1 MCNARTS
8 SNDAT
13 PVPRKA
19 RGGPLWINL
28 FGRDWIVRRR
38 KPTKL
43 GIIGTVLGCLGVA
56 GITWGSVKE
65 FDPMRI
71 GITLL
76 IVGTILICFKKL
88 ETKNLA
94 ADEIYN
100 VGRERGETEGYDEG
114 FRDGVTEGGRARPR
128 PVVVPLSPRCPDCG
142 HSVGLQ
148 PVGSVADRG

>member
-8 SNDAT
+8 SNDQT
-13 PVPRKA
+13 PKPRIT
-19 RGGPLWINL
+19 RGGHIWINL

-43 GIIGTVLGCLGVA
+43 GIIGTTLAALG
-56 GITWGSVKE
+56 GIGLVWGSAGE
-65 FDPMRI
+65 FRPDRI
-71 GITLL
+71 GIALL
-76 IVGTILICFKKL
+76 LLGAIIVCYKRL

-100 VGRERGETEGYDEG
+100 VGRERGEADGYEQG
-114 FRDGVTEGGRARPR
+114 LRDGLEEGRRSHPR
-128 PVVVPLSPRCPDCG
+128 PTVVPLHVRCEACG
-142 HSVGLQ
+142 GAGAKR

>member
-8 SNDAT
+8 SNDQ
-13 PVPRKA
+13 PLVPRNA
-19 RGGPLWINL
+19 RRGPLWINL

-38 KPTKL
+38 RPTKL
-43 GIIGTVLGCLGVA
+43 GIIGTVLGCLGV
-56 GITWGSVKE
+56 GCIIWGNTRQ

-71 GITLL
+71 GIALL

-100 VGRERGETEGYDEG
+100 VGRERGEADGYEMG
-114 FRDGVTEGGRARPR
+114 LKDGRVDGERQR
-128 PVVVPLSPRCPDCG
+128 PVIVPFPVQQCPDCG
-142 HSVGLQ
+142 HSVGLT

>member
-8 SNDAT
+8 SNDQ
-13 PVPRKA
+13 PSVPRKA
-19 RGGPLWINL
+19 RGGHTWINL

-43 GIIGTVLGCLGVA
+43 GIIGTVLGSLGA
-56 GITWGSVKE
+56 GGIIWGSAKA

-71 GITLL
+71 GIALL
-76 IVGTILICFKKL
+76 IVGTIIICFKKL
-88 ETKNLA
+88 EAKNLA

-100 VGRERGETEGYDEG
+100 VGRERGEADGYEMG
-114 FRDGVTEGGRARPR
+114 LRDGRVDGERTR
-128 PVVVPLSPRCPDCG
+128 PVIVPFPAQKCPDCG
-142 HSVGLQ
+142 HSAGSL